1 MNVCICVCARL
12 SGITLLCSRNYYS
25 IVHQLNK
32 VKFKKQLI
40 KLMASFWYCSNN
52 DDTTIITIIY

>member
-1 MNVCICVCARL
+1 MYMCVCAS

-32 VKFKKQLI
+32 VKFKKAVDQADGFFLV
-40 KLMASFWYCSNN
+40 L
-52 DDTTIITIIY
+52 